1 LAVLIDGHPGECLP
15 VTDRGLSYGD
25 GLFESLAL
33 ADGGPCLWERHLERL
48 AAGCRRLGIPAAD
61 PGLLRHEA
69 VQAIAGRR
77 DGVLKV
83 ILTRG
88 SGGRGYRPDPA
99 ARSRR
104 ILQWFPAPGYPPT
117 WSVEGV
123 QTRFCATALGRNPLL
138 AGIKHLNRLEQVL
151 ARAEWSDPAIAE
163 GLMLDSEGLVIEG
176 TMSNLFVEREGR
188 LLTPRLDRAGVAGV
202 VRALVLEQARAQ
214 GISCDER
221 DLAPQDLLEAD
232 ALFFSNSLIGI
243 WPVRRLGERRFGLGA
258 LTLALREGV
267 LASALRTPEWRGPQS
282 AAGAL

>member
-25 GLFESLAL
+25 GLFETLAL
-33 ADGGPCLWERHLERL
+33 EDGGPCLWERHLERL
-48 AAGCRRLGIPAAD
+48 AAGCRRLGIAAAD

-69 VQAIAGRR
+69 VEAIAGRR
-77 DGVLKV
+77 DGVLKI

-99 ARSRR
+99 ARPRR
-104 ILQWFPAPGYPPT
+104 ILQWFPAPGYPPS

-123 QTRFCATALGRNPLL
+123 RARFCTTVLGRNPRL

-176 TMSNLFVEREGR
+176 TMSNLFLERDGR

-202 VRALVLEQARAQ
+202 LRALVLEQARAQ
-214 GISCDER
+214 GIRCEQR
-221 DLAPQDLLEAD
+221 DLTPQDLLTAD
-232 ALFFSNSLIGI
+232 ALFLSNSLIGI
-243 WPVRRLGERRFGLGA
+243 WPVRRLGERRYGLGA
-258 LTLALREGV
+258 LTLALREGG
-267 LASALRTPEWRGPQS
+267 LASTIRTPEWRAPQS
-282 AAGAL
+282 AAGRL